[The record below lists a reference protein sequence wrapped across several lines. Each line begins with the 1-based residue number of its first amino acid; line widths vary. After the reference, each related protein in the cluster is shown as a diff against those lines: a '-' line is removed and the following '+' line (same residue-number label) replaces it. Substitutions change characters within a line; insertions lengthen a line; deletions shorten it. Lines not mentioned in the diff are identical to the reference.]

1 MPLGKESRGL
11 GQGVKGNFILY
22 LLYPLYPLNYVTFYF
37 FNTQSME
44 YVWTQQ
50 WRMNGIRKEV
60 GVLRHLDDCMP
71 KAVSL
76 VEQVSKV
83 LSVMGQE
90 EAGESLGA
98 PMIPIQLPQGI
109 VSSTS
114 QVELLSQY
122 LP

>member
-1 MPLGKESRGL
+1 MAYEWNQEGSGGPQTPGWL
-11 GQGVKGNFILY
+11 Q
-22 LLYPLYPLNYVTFYF
+22 
-37 FNTQSME
+37 
-44 YVWTQQ
+44 
-50 WRMNGIRKEV
+50 
-60 GVLRHLDDCMP
+60 
-71 KAVSL
+71 AVSL

-114 QVELLSQY
+114 QVKLLSQY

>member
-1 MPLGKESRGL
+1 
-11 GQGVKGNFILY
+11 
-22 LLYPLYPLNYVTFYF
+22 
-37 FNTQSME
+37 ME

-50 WRMNGIRKEV
+50 WRMNRIRKEV